1 MKDRVR
7 TDLYCHSCSKNFTA
21 SIDFNLD
28 GNHEIHC
35 PWCGHIH
42 YRKINAGVVTGDRF
56 DSDAKTHVIGKRSVW
71 KSATQPIYS
80 STASHFIREAFLNR
94 SDIQGN

>member
-7 TDLYCHSCSKNFTA
+7 TDLYCHECSKNFSA
-21 SIDFNLD
+21 VLDYNLD

-42 YRKINAGVVTGDRF
+42 YRLIKGGVVTSDRYS
-56 DSDAKTHVIGKRSVW
+56 SDQEKHIVGKRSVW
-71 KSATQPIYS
+71 KSAVQPIMTT
-80 STASHFIREAFLNR
+80 TASHFIRESFLNR
-94 SDIQGN
+94 SDVQGN